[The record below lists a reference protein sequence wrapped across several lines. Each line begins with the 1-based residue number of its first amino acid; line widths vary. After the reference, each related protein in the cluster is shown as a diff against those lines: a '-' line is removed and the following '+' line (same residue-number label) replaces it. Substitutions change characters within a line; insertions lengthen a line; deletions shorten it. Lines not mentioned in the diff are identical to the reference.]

1 MISIYEWYSNLANL
15 GYIGIFIISL
25 FGTSSIFFN
34 AAYYSLVYAMGAT
47 PIYNRIILI
56 ISSSIGASFGDF
68 VSYAVGYG
76 ASKLIVKTKYFK
88 YFEFAEKWFKKNG
101 FMTIIFFTLTPLPD
115 DIVGIVAG
123 SAHYKKIMFYLAC
136 FTGKFVQTALLI
148 YAGKYTFDY
157 FFR

>member
-1 MISIYEWYSNLANL
+1 MIWIYEWYSNLANL

-47 PIYNRIILI
+47 PIYNRFILI
-56 ISSSIGASFGDF
+56 LSSSMGAALGDF

-76 ASKLIVKTKYFK
+76 ASKLIIKTKYFK
-88 YFEFAEKWFKKNG
+88 YFEFGEKWFKKNG
-101 FMTIIFFTLTPLPD
+101 FLTIIFFTLTPLPD

-123 SAHYKKIMFYLAC
+123 SAHYAKMKFYLGC
-136 FTGKFVQTALLI
+136 LVGKFVQTALLI
-148 YAGKYTFDY
+148 YAGKFSYDY
-157 FFR
+157 FFK